1 MDKKKTNSM
10 ALDALPTGMDE
21 TYRQNFEKMF
31 PNGKGFDTAKSV
43 VSMLIVA
50 REPLPSQVVKDIV
63 GMTEFQRCIEK
74 LSLM

>member
-1 MDKKKTNSM
+1 MDQNKTDSM
-10 ALDALPTGMDE
+10 ALDALPAGMDE
-21 TYRQNFEKMF
+21 TYRQQFEKLF

-50 REPLPSQVVKDIV
+50 REALPSRIVEDIV

>member
-1 MDKKKTNSM
+1 MDKNKTDSM
-10 ALDALPTGMDE
+10 ALDALPAGMDE
-21 TYRQNFEKMF
+21 TYRQKFEKLF

-50 REPLPSQVVKDIV
+50 REALPSQIVKDIV
-63 GMTEFQRCIEK
+63 GTTKFQQCIEK